1 MNGIQMNKKVTL
13 KRKAKRAAVLG
24 SVIAVGFAL
33 LPGTAS
39 ALEAPLSLATASTYG
54 VLANTAVTT
63 ATPSNITGSAGANIG
78 VGVGGAPT
86 GTLSTSGV
94 VTVGGAALTALV
106 SASSALA
113 DVRSGTSTLTELG
126 SRTLVAGA
134 YTGGELAVNGTLTL
148 DGAGSADSVFIFR
161 AASTLTTGV
170 SSSVVLINGAQACNV
185 YWQVGS
191 SATLGASSTMTGHV
205 IAQASISTGATS
217 VVNGQLIAVTGAV
230 TLGGTTIINNGCTS
244 TPVVV
249 TPPVVTPPVVTPPVV
264 TSAETVPV
272 VEPAPAIVATGTLRI
287 VKRVMNVFGGQ
298 ATASSFIIHV
308 RQNGLEVAGSP
319 ASAVEGDGRTYILE
333 PGNYILSEERTN
345 GYRGLWSGNISTGGS
360 ITLVAGQDL
369 TVVRTNYD
377 MNPTDDATEVVIPT
391 PTTTPKPTVNG
402 GKLPDT
408 SSPWWNL
415 LLLGGGLVALSG
427 VGFTSRKFITK

>member
-1 MNGIQMNKKVTL
+1 MNKKVTM
-13 KRKAKRAAVLG
+13 KRKAKRAVILG

-54 VLANTAVTT
+54 VLANAGVTT

-161 AASTLTTGV
+161 AASTLVTGV

-230 TLGGTTIINNGCTS
+230 TLGGTTIVNNGCTS
-244 TPVVV
+244 APVVV

-264 TSAETVPV
+264 TSAEIVPV

-345 GYRGLWSGNISTGGS
+345 GYRGLWSGKISTGGTIS
-360 ITLVAGQDL
+360 LAAGEDL

-377 MNPTDDATEVVIPT
+377 MNPTDDTTEVVTPAPT
-391 PTTTPKPTVNG
+391 ATPEPTVDG

-415 LLLGGGLVALSG
+415 LLLGGGLVAISG

>member
-1 MNGIQMNKKVTL
+1 MNKKVTL
-13 KRKAKRAAVLG
+13 KRKAKRAVVLG

-63 ATPSNITGSAGANIG
+63 ATPSSITGSAGANIG
-78 VGVGGAPT
+78 VGVGAAPT

-106 SASSALA
+106 SASSSLA

-126 SRTLVAGA
+126 ARTLVAGA

-161 AASTLTTGV
+161 AASTLVTGV

-185 YWQVGS
+185 YWQIGS
-191 SATLGASSTMTGHV
+191 AATLGTSSTMAGHV
-205 IAQASISTGATS
+205 IAQALISTGASS
-217 VVNGQLIAVTGAV
+217 VVNGQLISVTGAV
-230 TLGGTTIINNGCTS
+230 TLGGTTIVNNGCTS
-244 TPVVV
+244 APV
-249 TPPVVTPPVVTPPVV
+249 VVTPPVVTPPVV
-264 TSAETVPV
+264 TSAEIVPV
-272 VEPAPAIVATGTLRI
+272 IEAAPAIVTTGTLHI

-298 ATASSFIIHV
+298 ATASSFIIHI
-308 RQNGLEVAGSP
+308 RQGGVEVAGSP
-319 ASAVEGDGRTYILE
+319 ASAVEGAGRTYILA

-345 GYRGLWSGNISTGGS
+345 GYRGLWSGKISTGGTIS
-360 ITLVAGQDL
+360 LAAGEDL

-377 MNPTDDATEVVIPT
+377 MNPTDEVTEAVTPT
-391 PTTTPKPTVNG
+391 PTTTPAPTVDG

>member
-13 KRKAKRAAVLG
+13 KRKAKRAVILG

-54 VLANTAVTT
+54 VIANTAVTT

-191 SATLGASSTMTGHV
+191 AATLGTSSTMAGHV
-205 IAQASISTGATS
+205 IAQALISTGASS
-217 VVNGQLIAVTGAV
+217 VVNGQLISVTGAV
-230 TLGGTTIINNGCTS
+230 TLGGTTIVNNGCTS
-244 TPVVV
+244 APV
-249 TPPVVTPPVVTPPVV
+249 VVTPPVV
-264 TSAETVPV
+264 TSAEIVPV
-272 VEPAPAIVATGTLRI
+272 VEPAPAIVTTGTLRI

-308 RQNGLEVAGSP
+308 RQSGVEVAGSP
-319 ASAVEGDGRTYILE
+319 ASAVEGEGRTYILA

-391 PTTTPKPTVNG
+391 PTATPEPTVDG

>member
-1 MNGIQMNKKVTL
+1 MNKKVTL
-13 KRKAKRAAVLG
+13 NRRAKRVAVLG
-24 SVIAVGFAL
+24 SVIAIGFAL

-54 VLANTAVTT
+54 VLANAGVTT
-63 ATPSNITGSAGANIG
+63 ATPSDITGSAGANIG

-86 GTLSTSGV
+86 GTFSTSGV

-106 SASSALA
+106 SVSSALA

-161 AASTLTTGV
+161 AASTLITGV
-170 SSSVVLINGAQACNV
+170 GSSVVLINGAQACNV

-205 IAQASISTGATS
+205 IAQASISTGVTS

-230 TLGGTTIINNGCTS
+230 TLGGTTIVNNGCTS
-244 TPVVV
+244 APVVV

-264 TSAETVPV
+264 TSAEIVPAI
-272 VEPAPAIVATGTLRI
+272 EPAPAIVATGTLRI

-345 GYRGLWSGNISTGGS
+345 GYRGLWSGKISTGGTIS
-360 ITLVAGQDL
+360 LAAGEDL

-377 MNPTDDATEVVIPT
+377 MNPTDDTTEVETPA

-402 GKLPDT
+402 GRLPDT

-427 VGFTSRKFITK
+427 VGFTSRKFLVK

>member
-1 MNGIQMNKKVTL
+1 MNKKVTL
-13 KRKAKRAAVLG
+13 KRKAKRAVILG

-54 VLANTAVTT
+54 VIANTAVTT

-191 SATLGASSTMTGHV
+191 AATLGTSSTMAGHV
-205 IAQASISTGATS
+205 IAQALISTGASS
-217 VVNGQLIAVTGAV
+217 VVNGQLISVTGAV
-230 TLGGTTIINNGCTS
+230 TLGGTTIVNNGCTS
-244 TPVVV
+244 APV
-249 TPPVVTPPVVTPPVV
+249 VVTPPVV
-264 TSAETVPV
+264 TSAEIVPV
-272 VEPAPAIVATGTLRI
+272 VEPAPAIVTTGTLRI

-308 RQNGLEVAGSP
+308 RQSGVEVAGSP
-319 ASAVEGDGRTYILE
+319 ASAVEGEGRTYILA

-391 PTTTPKPTVNG
+391 PTATPEPTVDG